1 MHNPLYNLGQ
11 TRSAQKH
18 NHLLLT
24 PDTFVR
30 TPLPGMKACMAVVH
44 AGPAI
49 GARFAEY
56 TAEFES
62 GGELG
67 PTTVQRFLYVLE
79 GQLKIEVEGRQNVL
93 DARGYGY
100 LPEGAQH
107 RVVATKT
114 SRAVVIEKRY
124 ESLASFESP
133 RAIISSEDAIPSEPL
148 DGDASLQVKH
158 LLPDTM
164 HFDFAVNSMVYQP
177 GAALSMVEMH
187 IMEHGLLM
195 LEGGGIYRLGDSW
208 YPVTAGDFIWMA
220 PWCPQWF
227 GAIGKVPAKYLIYK
241 DSNRH
246 PLAPAPPSEVVRAA
260 SSVSVEKSGT
270 PQPTPA
276 SQRKTAKHPSKKSQR

>member
-1 MHNPLYNLGQ
+1 LQTLPNFKKGCPVHNLGH

-18 NHLLLT
+18 NHMLLT

-30 TPLPGMKACMAVVH
+30 TTLPGMKACAAIVH

-49 GARFAEY
+49 GARFAQY

-67 PTTVQRFLYVLE
+67 LTTAQRFLYVLE
-79 GQLKIEVEGRQNVL
+79 GQLELERDGRRSSL
-93 DARGYGY
+93 GIRGYVY
-100 LPEGAQH
+100 LPEGTPH
-107 RVVATKT
+107 RVVATKA
-114 SRAVVIEKRY
+114 SRAAVIEKSY
-124 ESLASFESP
+124 QPVASFESP
-133 RAIISSEDAIPSEPL
+133 SAIISSEDTIAAEPL
-148 DGDASLQVKH
+148 DNDASLQVKR
-158 LLPDTM
+158 LLPDKM
-164 HFDFAVNSMVYQP
+164 NFDFAVNSMVYQP

-208 YPVTAGDFIWMA
+208 YPVTAGDFIWMG

-246 PLAPAPPSEVVRAA
+246 PLASAP
-260 SSVSVEKSGT
+260 K
-270 PQPTPA
+270 
-276 SQRKTAKHPSKKSQR
+276 